1 MHLQNLII
9 CNDGWNRTDKLLVIE
24 AGPLVS
30 TLLDV
35 AAAERLYCDRVVVSF
50 KENLVV
56 VM

>member
-35 AAAERLYCDRVVVSF
+35 AAAERLYGDRVVVSF

>member
-1 MHLQNLII
+1 MNLENLIL
-9 CNDGWNRTDKLLVIE
+9 CNDGWNRTDKLLIIE

-30 TLLDV
+30 CLLDIPS
-35 AAAERLYCDRVVVSF
+35 AERLYGKRVVVSF